1 MTTIMAAGGLARAEA
16 PRSLEGRVALV
27 TGSTSGIGLGIATEL
42 AAQGATV
49 VLNGFGRPEE
59 VEALCRKL
67 SAAHDVPVSHDDA
80 DVSDPAAIRDMVERI
95 GRRAGAVDILVN
107 NAGIQHVAPVEEFP
121 AERWD
126 AILAINLSA
135 AFHASKAVLPDMR
148 RRGFGRIVNVASAHG
163 LIASPFKAAY
173 VAAKHGLVGLT
184 KVVALEA
191 AESGVTCNAICPGYV
206 WTPLVEQQVEGQAKA
221 HGISRDEVI
230 RKVFLAEQPTKR
242 FATVEEIAA
251 LVVFLCTQN
260 AASVTGTALPV
271 DGGWTAH

>member
-163 LIASPFKAAY
+163 LIASPFKSAY